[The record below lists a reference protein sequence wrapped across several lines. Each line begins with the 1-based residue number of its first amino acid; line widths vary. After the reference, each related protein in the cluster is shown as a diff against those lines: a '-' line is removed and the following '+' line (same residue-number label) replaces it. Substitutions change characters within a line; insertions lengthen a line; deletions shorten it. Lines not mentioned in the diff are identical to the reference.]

1 MNSLV
6 IVEANKVKK
15 IPLKV
20 QNTALMMNLLMAF
33 ILAFYFQKWHF
44 MAFWDSKFGI
54 PLAKNVGNTETNSIC
69 RHAKL
74 LSGGKKIIQFSNY

>member
-1 MNSLV
+1 M
-6 IVEANKVKK
+6 
-15 IPLKV
+15 PLKV

-54 PLAKNVGNTETNSIC
+54 PLDKKVGNTLLLLLTFQSRVKKRKVTIAEFLIQIVL
-69 RHAKL
+69 KL
-74 LSGGKKIIQFSNY
+74 YFLG